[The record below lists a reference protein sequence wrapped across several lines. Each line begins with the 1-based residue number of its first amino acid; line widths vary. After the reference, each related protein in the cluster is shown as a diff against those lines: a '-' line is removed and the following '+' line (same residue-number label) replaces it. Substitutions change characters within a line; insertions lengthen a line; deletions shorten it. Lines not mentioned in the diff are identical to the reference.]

1 VVDYYSHPSRSSS
14 KNSGI
19 VIIIIIINQSLRENA
34 NSKFSNAFG
43 EGEAFWRQKD

>member
-19 VIIIIIINQSLRENA
+19 VIIIIIIINQSLRENA
-34 NSKFSNAFG
+34 NSKFNAFG